1 MEQDDVKQPE
11 EINPYAPT
19 LQAAESEVDVSDE
32 VSIRRKYIGHE
43 TNIKSIGGLFVLFA
57 IAIFLVGLVTE
68 SAPTQRAANFNP
80 LYLAFWATLATA
92 QLIAAFGLYRFQPWA
107 RMLAIPICVVW
118 LAGIGIGTLLG
129 LFFLYLLLSPKGAYV
144 FSDEYREI
152 RQATP
157 QVKYKLSTF
166 ALVIIFGL
174 IVIIAAFIVVN
185 FIRVTR

>member
-11 EINPYAPT
+11 EINPYART
-19 LQAAESEVDVSDE
+19 HQAAESEVDVSDE

-118 LAGIGIGTLLG
+118 LAGIGLGTLLG
-129 LFFLYLLLSPKGAYV
+129 LFFLYLLLSRKGAYV
-144 FSDEYREI
+144 FSDEYKSI
-152 RQATP
+152 RKATP
-157 QVKYKLSTF
+157 QVKYKMSAISMMIVVGL
-166 ALVIIFGL
+166 LLII
-174 IVIIAAFIVVN
+174 VAFIVWN
-185 FIRVTR
+185 SRRF